1 MNKKGRNYDCK
12 FGRLGGLCMEP
23 FLLHS
28 YSVKVSFP
36 SCAGS
41 CIPTSWVYA
50 LLLIFLFAKLKFTP
64 GMHCPDVADWALNTN
79 TQTSIHNTHQTPEHQ
94 STALQTCMSSC
105 DDVLLVFLSQE
116 AGSAQGAR
124 VGGAA
129 HSGPEVST

>member
-1 MNKKGRNYDCK
+1 MTAS
-12 FGRLGGLCMEP
+12 FGRFTQQERVGGLLRMEP

-41 CIPTSWVYA
+41 CIPTSWLPA
-50 LLLIFLFAKLKFTP
+50 LAPIFSFAKLKFTP
-64 GMHCPDVADWALNTN
+64 GTHCPDAAYWALNADTRA
-79 TQTSIHNTHQTPEHQ
+79 SIHNTDQTPEHQ
-94 STALQTCMSSC
+94 SAPLHTCLSSC
-105 DDVLLVFLSQE
+105 NDVLPVFLSQE

-124 VGGAA
+124 VRGAT